1 LAIIVFIASLLLSK
15 LVYYLISKVIKQF
28 TKRTK
33 SRLDDIVIDKLEEPV
48 VFAIIITGIWYG
60 LSFLSLPEGLETV
73 KGHAFYFVITF
84 NIAWLIVRLLNAFID
99 EYLVPLVEK
108 QKQI

>member
-1 LAIIVFIASLLLSK
+1 MKEFFEKAFYGNTIGEWALAIIVFIASLLLSK

-60 LSFLSLPEGLETV
+60 LSF
-73 KGHAFYFVITF
+73 
-84 NIAWLIVRLLNAFID
+84 
-99 EYLVPLVEK
+99 
-108 QKQI
+108 